1 MTAGRVVGVLGYSRR
16 RTGDL
21 HPICADR
28 LAHAEGLAE
37 GARAVVLSGYSEAEA
52 MRSAWSGPDVPL
64 ICDSE
69 ARSTA
74 QNVANIA
81 ATARELDVQEVVV
94 VTSPWHRGRVRL
106 LASTALRDSGIR
118 LSVETAEGP
127 RPRLLLARE
136 LVCWAL
142 VPLQLRRAHR

>member
-1 MTAGRVVGVLGYSRR
+1 MTAGRVVGVLGYSWR

-28 LAHAEGLAE
+28 LAHAQELAE

-81 ATARELDVQEVVV
+81 AAARQLGVQEVVV
-94 VTSPWHRGRVRL
+94 VTSPWHRGRARL
-106 LASTALRDSGIR
+106 LASTVLRDSGIR
-118 LSVETAEGP
+118 LSVETAKGP

-136 LVCWAL
+136 LACWAL
-142 VPLQLRRAHR
+142 LPLQLRRALR

>member
-28 LAHAEGLAE
+28 LAHAQGLAE

-64 ICDSE
+64 NCDCE

-81 ATARELDVQEVVV
+81 AAARELGVQEVVV
-94 VTSPWHRGRVRL
+94 VTSPWHRRRARL
-106 LASTALRDSGIR
+106 LARTALRDSGIR
-118 LSVETAEGP
+118 LSVETAKGP
-127 RPRLLLARE
+127 RPRLLVARE
-136 LVCWAL
+136 LACWAL
-142 VPLQLRRAHR
+142 LPLQLPRALR

>member
-28 LAHAEGLAE
+28 LAHAQGLAE

-81 ATARELDVQEVVV
+81 ATARELGVQEVVV
-94 VTSPWHRGRVRL
+94 VTSPWHRRRARL
-106 LASTALRDSGIR
+106 LAGTALRDSGIR
-118 LSVETAEGP
+118 LSVETARGP
-127 RPRLLLARE
+127 RSRLLLARE
-136 LVCWAL
+136 LACWAL
-142 VPLQLRRAHR
+142 LPLQLPRALR

>member
-28 LAHAEGLAE
+28 LAHAQELAE

-94 VTSPWHRGRVRL
+94 VTSPWHRRRAGL

-118 LSVETAEGP
+118 LSVETAKGP
-127 RPRLLLARE
+127 RPRILLARE
-136 LVCWAL
+136 LACWAL
-142 VPLQLRRAHR
+142 LPLQLRRALR